1 MHISLSHTYKLT
13 EENCTML
20 GRFSKN
26 YLPIL
31 FNLYTSPHPP
41 PTSSSS
47 SNSPY
52 AVDPAMV
59 PLLECARAYASITEK
74 QLLEGF
80 FEKAMGKLKQE
91 DLPTNTKSVLF
102 ILIPSLVPSLFYF

>member
-1 MHISLSHTYKLT
+1 
-13 EENCTML
+13 ML
-20 GRFSKN
+20 ARFSKN

-31 FNLYTSPHPP
+31 FNLYTSPNPS

-47 SNSPY
+47 SSSNPSY
-52 AVDPAMV
+52 AMDPAMA
-59 PLLECARAYASITEK
+59 PLLECARAYASITEQ

-91 DLPTNTKSVLF
+91 DLPTSTKSVLYC
-102 ILIPSLVPSLFYF
+102 LF

>member
-1 MHISLSHTYKLT
+1 
-13 EENCTML
+13 ML
-20 GRFSKN
+20 ARFSKN

-31 FNLYTSPHPP
+31 FNLYTSPSPS

-47 SNSPY
+47 SSSNPSY
-52 AVDPAMV
+52 AMNPAMA

-91 DLPTNTKSVLF
+91 DLPTSTKSVLYC
-102 ILIPSLVPSLFYF
+102 LF